1 MTRNRLL
8 LVQTG
13 TPPTAIRQ
21 AHGDLPRWF
30 RTLLAP
36 WQTQLTTVR
45 VFEDEPLPTPDNQ
58 TIAVL
63 TGSWAM
69 VTDRLAWSERTADW
83 IRQAVAIDMPLF
95 GVCYGHQLMAHALG
109 GEVAYHPG
117 GRESGSQTI
126 TLSPWGVDDPLLSGL
141 PATFPAHLSHLQ
153 TVTRLPEGATV
164 LAASPTIPTR
174 LCAMGRTRSL
184 RNFTGIYRA
193 DSPFAD
199 PPPEAVLQAEGIDAQ
214 RLHDEVQESP
224 QGAAILTRFVSAFL
238 TPDAPAINPLS

>member
-126 TLSPWGVDDPLLSGL
+126 TLSPWGIDDPLLSGL
-141 PATFPAHLSHLQ
+141 PATFPAH
-153 TVTRLPEGATV
+153 P
-164 LAASPTIPTR
+164 
-174 LCAMGRTRSL
+174 
-184 RNFTGIYRA
+184 
-193 DSPFAD
+193 
-199 PPPEAVLQAEGIDAQ
+199 
-214 RLHDEVQESP
+214 
-224 QGAAILTRFVSAFL
+224 
-238 TPDAPAINPLS
+238 

>member
-58 TIAVL
+58 TLAVL

-83 IRQAVAIDMPLF
+83 IRHGGYRHAAVRRLLWSSADGP
-95 GVCYGHQLMAHALG
+95 C
-109 GEVAYHPG
+109 PG
-117 GRESGSQTI
+117 GRG
-126 TLSPWGVDDPLLSGL
+126 GVSSWRAGKRQPNHY
-141 PATFPAHLSHLQ
+141 A
-153 TVTRLPEGATV
+153 V
-164 LAASPTIPTR
+164 
-174 LCAMGRTRSL
+174 AMGCR
-184 RNFTGIYRA
+184 
-193 DSPFAD
+193 
-199 PPPEAVLQAEGIDAQ
+199 
-214 RLHDEVQESP
+214 
-224 QGAAILTRFVSAFL
+224 
-238 TPDAPAINPLS
+238 

>member
-69 VTDRLAWSERTADW
+69 VTDRLAWSERPPT
-83 IRQAVAIDMPLF
+83 
-95 GVCYGHQLMAHALG
+95 GS
-109 GEVAYHPG
+109 
-117 GRESGSQTI
+117 GRRW
-126 TLSPWGVDDPLLSGL
+126 LS
-141 PATFPAHLSHLQ
+141 TC
-153 TVTRLPEGATV
+153 R
-164 LAASPTIPTR
+164 
-174 LCAMGRTRSL
+174 C
-184 RNFTGIYRA
+184 
-193 DSPFAD
+193 
-199 PPPEAVLQAEGIDAQ
+199 
-214 RLHDEVQESP
+214 
-224 QGAAILTRFVSAFL
+224 SAF
-238 TPDAPAINPLS
+238 AMVIS

>member
-69 VTDRLAWSERTADW
+69 VWRGANGPPTGS
-83 IRQAVAIDMPLF
+83 
-95 GVCYGHQLMAHALG
+95 
-109 GEVAYHPG
+109 
-117 GRESGSQTI
+117 GRRW
-126 TLSPWGVDDPLLSGL
+126 LS
-141 PATFPAHLSHLQ
+141 TC
-153 TVTRLPEGATV
+153 R
-164 LAASPTIPTR
+164 
-174 LCAMGRTRSL
+174 C
-184 RNFTGIYRA
+184 
-193 DSPFAD
+193 
-199 PPPEAVLQAEGIDAQ
+199 
-214 RLHDEVQESP
+214 
-224 QGAAILTRFVSAFL
+224 SAFVMV
-238 TPDAPAINPLS
+238 IS

>member
-1 MTRNRLL
+1 M
-8 LVQTG
+8 
-13 TPPTAIRQ
+13 AIS
-21 AHGDLPRWF
+21 PRWF

-109 GEVAYHPG
+109 ARWRIIPG

-153 TVTRLPEGATV
+153 TVNRLPEGATV
-164 LAASPTIPTR
+164 LAASAHDPHQIVRYGPHAVSTQFHPEFTAPI
-174 LCAMGRTRSL
+174 ARSL
-184 RNFTGIYRA
+184 IRYR
-193 DSPFAD
+193 
-199 PPPEAVLQAEGIDAQ
+199 EAVLQAEGD
-214 RLHDEVQESP
+214 
-224 QGAAILTRFVSAFL
+224 
-238 TPDAPAINPLS
+238 

>member
-83 IRQAVAIDMPLF
+83 IRQAVAIDHAAVRRLLWS
-95 GVCYGHQLMAHALG
+95 QLMAHAWGARWRIILAG
-109 GEVAYHPG
+109 GKAAAKPLRCRH
-117 GRESGSQTI
+117 
-126 TLSPWGVDDPLLSGL
+126 GVSMI
-141 PATFPAHLSHLQ
+141 
-153 TVTRLPEGATV
+153 R
-164 LAASPTIPTR
+164 
-174 LCAMGRTRSL
+174 C
-184 RNFTGIYRA
+184 
-193 DSPFAD
+193 
-199 PPPEAVLQAEGIDAQ
+199 
-214 RLHDEVQESP
+214 
-224 QGAAILTRFVSAFL
+224 
-238 TPDAPAINPLS
+238 

>member
-1 MTRNRLL
+1 M
-8 LVQTG
+8 
-13 TPPTAIRQ
+13 
-21 AHGDLPRWF
+21 
-30 RTLLAP
+30 
-36 WQTQLTTVR
+36 R

-153 TVTRLPEGATV
+153 TVTRLPEGAT
-164 LAASPTIPTR
+164 
-174 LCAMGRTRSL
+174 
-184 RNFTGIYRA
+184 
-193 DSPFAD
+193 
-199 PPPEAVLQAEGIDAQ
+199 
-214 RLHDEVQESP
+214 
-224 QGAAILTRFVSAFL
+224 
-238 TPDAPAINPLS
+238 

>member
-1 MTRNRLL
+1 M
-8 LVQTG
+8 
-13 TPPTAIRQ
+13 A
-21 AHGDLPRWF
+21 
-30 RTLLAP
+30 
-36 WQTQLTTVR
+36 TQLTTVR

-95 GVCYGHQLMAHALG
+95 GVCYGHQLMAHAR
-109 GEVAYHPG
+109 GEVAYHHG

-126 TLSPWGVDDPLLSGL
+126 TLSPWGIDDPLLSGL

-153 TVTRLPEGATV
+153 TVTRLPEGPRCWPRPPRSPPDCA
-164 LAASPTIPTR
+164 LWAARGLYAISP
-174 LCAMGRTRSL
+174 
-184 RNFTGIYRA
+184 GIYRA

-199 PPPEAVLQAEGIDAQ
+199 PPPGG
-214 RLHDEVQESP
+214 
-224 QGAAILTRFVSAFL
+224 GAAGGRY
-238 TPDAPAINPLS
+238 

>member
-58 TIAVL
+58 TLAVL

-83 IRQAVAIDMPLF
+83 IRQPM
-95 GVCYGHQLMAHALG
+95 
-109 GEVAYHPG
+109 
-117 GRESGSQTI
+117 
-126 TLSPWGVDDPLLSGL
+126 PWGARWRIILAGGKAAAKPLRCRHG
-141 PATFPAHLSHLQ
+141 
-153 TVTRLPEGATV
+153 
-164 LAASPTIPTR
+164 
-174 LCAMGRTRSL
+174 
-184 RNFTGIYRA
+184 
-193 DSPFAD
+193 
-199 PPPEAVLQAEGIDAQ
+199 
-214 RLHDEVQESP
+214 
-224 QGAAILTRFVSAFL
+224 VSM
-238 TPDAPAINPLS
+238 IRC

>member
-58 TIAVL
+58 TLAVL

-83 IRQAVAIDMPLF
+83 IRQAV
-95 GVCYGHQLMAHALG
+95 
-109 GEVAYHPG
+109 
-117 GRESGSQTI
+117 
-126 TLSPWGVDDPLLSGL
+126 
-141 PATFPAHLSHLQ
+141 
-153 TVTRLPEGATV
+153 
-164 LAASPTIPTR
+164 
-174 LCAMGRTRSL
+174 
-184 RNFTGIYRA
+184 
-193 DSPFAD
+193 
-199 PPPEAVLQAEGIDAQ
+199 LQAEGIDAQ
-214 RLHDEVQESP
+214 RLHEEVQESP

-238 TPDAPAINPLS
+238 TPDAPGH

>member
-58 TIAVL
+58 TLAVL

-117 GRESGSQTI
+117 GRKAAAKP
-126 TLSPWGVDDPLLSGL
+126 LRCRHGVSMI
-141 PATFPAHLSHLQ
+141 
-153 TVTRLPEGATV
+153 R
-164 LAASPTIPTR
+164 
-174 LCAMGRTRSL
+174 C
-184 RNFTGIYRA
+184 
-193 DSPFAD
+193 
-199 PPPEAVLQAEGIDAQ
+199 
-214 RLHDEVQESP
+214 
-224 QGAAILTRFVSAFL
+224 
-238 TPDAPAINPLS
+238 

>member
-69 VTDRLAWSERTADW
+69 VT
-83 IRQAVAIDMPLF
+83 
-95 GVCYGHQLMAHALG
+95 
-109 GEVAYHPG
+109 
-117 GRESGSQTI
+117 
-126 TLSPWGVDDPLLSGL
+126 
-141 PATFPAHLSHLQ
+141 
-153 TVTRLPEGATV
+153 
-164 LAASPTIPTR
+164 PTIPTR

-184 RNFTGIYRA
+184 RNFTRNL
-193 DSPFAD
+193 P
-199 PPPEAVLQAEGIDAQ
+199 
-214 RLHDEVQESP
+214 R
-224 QGAAILTRFVSAFL
+224 R
-238 TPDAPAINPLS
+238 

>member
-13 TPPTAIRQ
+13 TPPAAIREE
-21 AHGDLPRWF
+21 HGDLPHWF

-95 GVCYGHQLMAHALG
+95 GVCYGHQRWPM
-109 GEVAYHPG
+109 
-117 GRESGSQTI
+117 
-126 TLSPWGVDDPLLSGL
+126 PWGARWRIILAGGKAAAKPLRCRHG
-141 PATFPAHLSHLQ
+141 
-153 TVTRLPEGATV
+153 
-164 LAASPTIPTR
+164 
-174 LCAMGRTRSL
+174 
-184 RNFTGIYRA
+184 
-193 DSPFAD
+193 
-199 PPPEAVLQAEGIDAQ
+199 
-214 RLHDEVQESP
+214 
-224 QGAAILTRFVSAFL
+224 VSM
-238 TPDAPAINPLS
+238 IRC

>member
-58 TIAVL
+58 TLAVL

-141 PATFPAHLSHLQ
+141 AGYIPRASEPFANRDSSAGRGHGAGR
-153 TVTRLPEGATV
+153 VLPRSPPDCA
-164 LAASPTIPTR
+164 LWAARGLYAISP
-174 LCAMGRTRSL
+174 
-184 RNFTGIYRA
+184 GIYRA

-199 PPPEAVLQAEGIDAQ
+199 PPPGG
-214 RLHDEVQESP
+214 
-224 QGAAILTRFVSAFL
+224 GAAGGRY
-238 TPDAPAINPLS
+238 

>member
-69 VTDRLAWSERTADW
+69 VTDRLGANGPPTGS
-83 IRQAVAIDMPLF
+83 
-95 GVCYGHQLMAHALG
+95 
-109 GEVAYHPG
+109 
-117 GRESGSQTI
+117 GRRW
-126 TLSPWGVDDPLLSGL
+126 LS
-141 PATFPAHLSHLQ
+141 TC
-153 TVTRLPEGATV
+153 R
-164 LAASPTIPTR
+164 
-174 LCAMGRTRSL
+174 C
-184 RNFTGIYRA
+184 
-193 DSPFAD
+193 
-199 PPPEAVLQAEGIDAQ
+199 
-214 RLHDEVQESP
+214 
-224 QGAAILTRFVSAFL
+224 SAFVMV
-238 TPDAPAINPLS
+238 IS

>member
-13 TPPTAIRQ
+13 TPPTAIRR

-109 GEVAYHPG
+109 ARWRIILAG
-117 GRESGSQTI
+117 GKAAAKPLRCRH
-126 TLSPWGVDDPLLSGL
+126 GVSMI
-141 PATFPAHLSHLQ
+141 
-153 TVTRLPEGATV
+153 R
-164 LAASPTIPTR
+164 
-174 LCAMGRTRSL
+174 C
-184 RNFTGIYRA
+184 
-193 DSPFAD
+193 
-199 PPPEAVLQAEGIDAQ
+199 
-214 RLHDEVQESP
+214 
-224 QGAAILTRFVSAFL
+224 
-238 TPDAPAINPLS
+238 